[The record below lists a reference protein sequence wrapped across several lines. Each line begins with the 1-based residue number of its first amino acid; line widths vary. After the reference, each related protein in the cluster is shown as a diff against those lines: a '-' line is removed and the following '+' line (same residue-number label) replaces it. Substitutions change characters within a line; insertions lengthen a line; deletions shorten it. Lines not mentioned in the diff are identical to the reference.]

1 MLIYAVVR
9 FVFFSHVFK
18 SVFPYLSAC
27 VLPASPAFSVFIRN
41 RFKISNSPRHFS
53 PPPPTRPF
61 HQGCIGSARLT
72 EEGVAYLEVKQQLLL
87 NYCLNLTYYLLLK
100 AEGRAVKN
108 HPVIGQL
115 LELRA
120 ALEKMRPLDAK
131 LKYQLDRLL
140 QIAAAMPAE
149 AEIGPTNGHKDPLSF
164 RPNPDALVGKTGGGD
179 LEEDEK
185 GERSEA
191 NVIDD
196 RSVYRPPRMAAV
208 PYGEGEGAE
217 GGRKKT
223 RKEEAAARTKLE
235 RLRRSE
241 LLQTLT
247 EQFSD
252 KPELVAERGN
262 MRTAA
267 QQKVEE
273 VEEERRRF
281 EEDRFIRLVT
291 SKKDKKARKTAD
303 QQARL
308 ETITDIGDF
317 HELQASLTA
326 LQKINRPVTAVES
339 GAEAAPREKKGLSA
353 LQKAVNSLAQKEQ
366 TKKRRREAELDGDV
380 DIPYRKRDETIRVRR
395 LAPSADDEE
404 GFGGETGIGGTKKK
418 KGVKTEQTTHLK
430 ADEYLQA
437 MSLMEEDPLY
447 EEVVASKAKR
457 KAEKAALY
465 AVEPRYG
472 AMEDE
477 LTAGALGEGDKRG
490 INHDILKNRGL
501 TAYKSKLNRNP
512 RVKKREAY
520 RKAVI
525 KRKGQVRDVR
535 ASEAGS
541 YGGETTGINAK
552 VVRVRGKK

>member
-1 MLIYAVVR
+1 M
-9 FVFFSHVFK
+9 
-18 SVFPYLSAC
+18 
-27 VLPASPAFSVFIRN
+27 
-41 RFKISNSPRHFS
+41 
-53 PPPPTRPF
+53 
-61 HQGCIGSARLT
+61 
-72 EEGVAYLEVKQQLLL
+72 KQQLLL

-100 AEGRAVKN
+100 AEGRAVKD

-140 QIAAAMPAE
+140 QLAAAAPIE
-149 AEIGPTNGHKDPLSF
+149 AEGGVGNGQKDPLSF
-164 RPNPDALVGKTGGGD
+164 RPNPDALVGKTGGGGD
-179 LEEDEK
+179 LEEDEEEE
-185 GERSEA
+185 GEEGEGGESRGG
-191 NVIDD
+191 
-196 RSVYRPPRMAAV
+196 VYRPPRMAAV
-208 PYGEGEGAE
+208 PYEEGEGAE
-217 GGRKKT
+217 GGRKKKG
-223 RKEEAAARTKLE
+223 KEEAAARKNLE
-235 RLRRSE
+235 KLRRSE

-267 QQKVEE
+267 QQKVEDA
-273 VEEERRRF
+273 EEERRRF

-291 SKKDKKARKTAD
+291 SKKDKKARKAAD
-303 QQARL
+303 QQATRL
-308 ETITDIGDF
+308 ETIADIGDF

-326 LQKINRPVTAVES
+326 LQSSNSSNGRPVVAVE
-339 GAEAAPREKKGLSA
+339 AEAAPREKKGLSA
-353 LQKAVNSLAQKEQ
+353 LQKAVNSIAQKEQ
-366 TKKRRREAELDGDV
+366 TKKRRREAELEGDV
-380 DIPYRKRDETIRVRR
+380 DVPYRKRDETIRVRR
-395 LAPSADDEE
+395 PAPSAEDEEE
-404 GFGGETGIGGTKKK
+404 GFFGGDDDGASSGKKK
-418 KGVKTEQTTHLK
+418 KGGKAEQARHSD
-430 ADEYLQA
+430 ADEYLGA
-437 MSLMEEDPLY
+437 MASMEDDPLY
-447 EEVVASKAKR
+447 EEVAASKAKR
-457 KAEKAALY
+457 KVEKAALY

-477 LTAGALGEGDKRG
+477 LVAGALGEGEKRG
-490 INHDILKNRGL
+490 INHQILKNRGL

>member
-1 MLIYAVVR
+1 
-9 FVFFSHVFK
+9 
-18 SVFPYLSAC
+18 
-27 VLPASPAFSVFIRN
+27 
-41 RFKISNSPRHFS
+41 
-53 PPPPTRPF
+53 
-61 HQGCIGSARLT
+61 
-72 EEGVAYLEVKQQLLL
+72 
-87 NYCLNLTYYLLLK
+87 
-100 AEGRAVKN
+100 
-108 HPVIGQL
+108 
-115 LELRA
+115 
-120 ALEKMRPLDAK
+120 MRPLDAK

-140 QIAAAMPAE
+140 QLAAAVPAE
-149 AEIGPTNGHKDPLSF
+149 AKSGAANSHKDPLSF
-164 RPNPDALVGKTGGGD
+164 RPNPDALVGKAGGGGD
-179 LEEDEK
+179 LEEDEE
-185 GERSEA
+185 GEGEEA
-191 NVIDD
+191 DVTGG
-196 RSVYRPPRMAAV
+196 RGVYRPPRMAAV
-208 PYGEGEGAE
+208 PYGEGESAE
-217 GGRKKT
+217 GGRRKKG
-223 RKEEAAARTKLE
+223 KEEAAARKSLE
-235 RLRRSE
+235 KLRRSE

-267 QQKVEE
+267 QQKVED

-303 QQARL
+303 QQATRL
-308 ETITDIGDF
+308 ETIADIGDF
-317 HELQASLTA
+317 QELQASLTA
-326 LQKINRPVTAVES
+326 LQKSNDSNGRPMAAVEG

-353 LQKAVNSLAQKEQ
+353 LQKAVNSIAQKEQ
-366 TKKRRREAELDGDV
+366 TKKRRREAELEGDV
-380 DIPYRKRDETIRVRR
+380 DIPYRKRDETIRVGR
-395 LAPSADDEE
+395 LVPSVEDEE
-404 GFGGETGIGGTKKK
+404 SFGGEIGIGGKKKK
-418 KGVKTEQTTHLK
+418 KGVKAEQTMHSK

-437 MSLMEEDPLY
+437 MSSIEEDPLY
-447 EEVVASKAKR
+447 EEVAASKAKR

-477 LTAGALGEGDKRG
+477 LAAGALGEGEKRG

-535 ASEAGS
+535 TSEAGS
-541 YGGETTGINAK
+541 YGGEATGINAK

>member
-1 MLIYAVVR
+1 M
-9 FVFFSHVFK
+9 
-18 SVFPYLSAC
+18 
-27 VLPASPAFSVFIRN
+27 
-41 RFKISNSPRHFS
+41 
-53 PPPPTRPF
+53 
-61 HQGCIGSARLT
+61 
-72 EEGVAYLEVKQQLLL
+72 AYLEVKQQLLL
-87 NYCLNLTYYLLLK
+87 NYCLNLAYYLLLK
-100 AEGRAVKN
+100 AEGRAVKD

-140 QIAAAMPAE
+140 QLAAAAPVE
-149 AEIGPTNGHKDPLSF
+149 ADEANGHTDPLSF
-164 RPNPDALVGKTGGGD
+164 RPNPDALVGKTGGGGY
-179 LEEDEK
+179 LEEEEEGEEEGRNGSK
-185 GERSEA
+185 GG
-191 NVIDD
+191 
-196 RSVYRPPRMAAV
+196 VYRPPRVAAV
-208 PYGEGEGAE
+208 PYEEGED
-217 GGRKKT
+217 GGRKKKG
-223 RKEEAAARTKLE
+223 KEEAAARKNLE
-235 RLRRSE
+235 KLRRSE

-267 QQKVEE
+267 QQKVEDA
-273 VEEERRRF
+273 EEERRRF

-291 SKKDKKARKTAD
+291 SKKDKKARKAAD
-303 QQARL
+303 QQATRL
-308 ETITDIGDF
+308 ETIADIGDF

-326 LQKINRPVTAVES
+326 LQSSSGRAVPVASSDGGE
-339 GAEAAPREKKGLSA
+339 EAAPRAKKGLSA
-353 LQKAVNSLAQKEQ
+353 LQKAVNSIAQKEQ
-366 TKKRRREAELDGDV
+366 TKKRRREAELGGDV
-380 DIPYRKRDETIRVRR
+380 DVPYRNPDEIRVRR
-395 LAPSADDEE
+395 PAPSADDEE
-404 GFGGETGIGGTKKK
+404 GHGDDGTSNKKKK
-418 KGVKTEQTTHLK
+418 KGGKAEQARHSEV
-430 ADEYLQA
+430 DEYLA
-437 MSLMEEDPLY
+437 ARGSALEEDPLY
-447 EEVVASKAKR
+447 EEVAASKAKR
-457 KAEKAALY
+457 KAEKSALY

-477 LTAGALGEGDKRG
+477 LVAGALGEGEKRG
-490 INHDILKNRGL
+490 INHQILKNRGL

>member
-1 MLIYAVVR
+1 L
-9 FVFFSHVFK
+9 
-18 SVFPYLSAC
+18 
-27 VLPASPAFSVFIRN
+27 
-41 RFKISNSPRHFS
+41 
-53 PPPPTRPF
+53 
-61 HQGCIGSARLT
+61 QGGIGPARLT
-72 EEGVAYLEVKQQLLL
+72 EEGVAYLEGKQQLLL

-100 AEGRAVKN
+100 AEGRAVKD

-140 QIAAAMPAE
+140 QLAAAAPVE
-149 AEIGPTNGHKDPLSF
+149 AEGGAANGHKDALSF
-164 RPNPDALVGKTGGGD
+164 RPNPDALVGKTGGGGY
-179 LEEDEK
+179 LREDEEEQ
-185 GERSEA
+185 GEEA
-191 NVIDD
+191 GGGDS
-196 RSVYRPPRMAAV
+196 RGGVYRPPRMAAV
-208 PYGEGEGAE
+208 PYEEGEGAE
-217 GGRKKT
+217 GGRKKKG
-223 RKEEAAARTKLE
+223 KEEAAARKSLE
-235 RLRRSE
+235 KLRRSE
-241 LLQTLT
+241 LLETLT

-262 MRTAA
+262 LRTAA
-267 QQKVEE
+267 QQKVEDA
-273 VEEERRRF
+273 EEERRRF

-291 SKKDKKARKTAD
+291 SRKDKKARKAAD
-303 QQARL
+303 QQATRL
-308 ETITDIGDF
+308 ETIADIGDF

-326 LQKINRPVTAVES
+326 LTSSNSSNGRPVAV
-339 GAEAAPREKKGLSA
+339 AEAEAVPREKTGLGA
-353 LQKAVNSLAQKEQ
+353 LQKAVNSIAQKEQ
-366 TKKRRREAELDGDV
+366 TKKRQREAELEGDV
-380 DIPYRKRDETIRVRR
+380 DVPYRKREETIRVRR
-395 LAPSADDEE
+395 PAPSAEDEE
-404 GFGGETGIGGTKKK
+404 GPGGEDGASGKKKK
-418 KGVKTEQTTHLK
+418 KGGKTEQARHSE
-430 ADEYLQA
+430 ADEYLGA
-437 MSLMEEDPLY
+437 SMEEDPLY
-447 EEVVASKAKR
+447 EEVAASKAER

-477 LTAGALGEGDKRG
+477 LVAGALGEGEKRG
-490 INHDILKNRGL
+490 INHQILKNRGL